1 MKKTLVSVSD
11 DLKDFCPLTTWQRFK
26 MYWGQIVP
34 FLLVAIVVTAL
45 FGGIVSVIHS
55 RYHVAFWAG
64 LIAFCAII
72 LCLPAFASKVPF
84 ACIREKI
91 RQRNKDGYWM
101 IYVVNAAGKH
111 HAVFGPKTL
120 AAVGEML
127 NTLREGEGLY
137 FVVPLFDKRDGFVS
151 IGKRNLNEEVYES
164 MRMELAWWGIVPIH
178 LSTEWSDLGANRIV
192 FKDRYGEVSP
202 GLSIQVV
209 AQFIRSA
216 PIGGLGED
224 GSNWPMAF
232 KAMMERQERYRKEG
246 AKIAANLDWAI
257 EAMVNVA
264 SKLDSNGLTLMLP
277 CEMIAARRPIV
288 ECLDRLLSADDP
300 RRGVVDFPPKPLP
313 DIAPAANNPPSP
325 DGAPPASDDDGHC
338 CCSGP

>member
-11 DLKDFCPLTTWQRFK
+11 DLKDFCPLTTWQRLK
-26 MYWGQIVP
+26 MYWGQIIP
-34 FLLVAIVVTAL
+34 FLLDAIAATLLYYGV
-45 FGGIVSVIHS
+45 VSVIHS
-55 RYHVAFWAG
+55 LYSVAFMVG
-64 LIAFCAII
+64 IFAFCAII
-72 LCLPAFASKVPF
+72 LSMIALADKKPLAYV
-84 ACIREKI
+84 REQI
-91 RQRNKDGYWM
+91 RQHNKDGYWM
-101 IYVVNAAGKH
+101 VYAINDAGQH
-111 HAVFGPKTL
+111 HAVFGPLTL

-151 IGKRNLNEEVYES
+151 IGKKNLSGEVYEN
-164 MRMELAWWGIVPIH
+164 MRMELAWWGIVPIR
-178 LSTEWSDLGANRIV
+178 LTSEWSDLGANRIAL
-192 FKDRYGEVSP
+192 KDRYGEVSP
-202 GLSIQVV
+202 GLSIQVA

-232 KAMMERQERYRKEG
+232 KAMMDEQDRYRKEG

-300 RRGVVDFPPKPLP
+300 RRGVVDFPPRPLA
-313 DIAPAANNPPSP
+313 DIEPAASKAPSP

-338 CCSGP
+338 CCSGL